1 MQVADMTTFLA
12 QLLFKLTQMSNG
24 FANAYVKSQNKLQL
38 KIDSD
43 PDLAKTEMN
52 SNFPIPELNLL
63 NFSNSD
69 NIQFKNNSQLLTD
82 TDLNV

>member
-43 PDLAKTEMN
+43 SDLAKTEMN
-52 SNFPIPELNLL
+52 SNFPIPELELL

-69 NIQFKNNSQLLTD
+69 NI
-82 TDLNV
+82 

>member
-12 QLLFKLTQMSNG
+12 QLLYKLTQMSNG
-24 FANAYVKSQNKLQL
+24 FANTYVKSQNKIQQ

-52 SNFPIPELNLL
+52 
-63 NFSNSD
+63 
-69 NIQFKNNSQLLTD
+69 
-82 TDLNV
+82 